1 MDGTWSI
8 SPPCSSYLW
17 DLWGSEAPRGSI
29 VERFVTVHV
38 REEGIIGS
46 GISVVPIGE
55 HSESS
60 LDGTALFH
68 RVLSFLASPLLISFV
83 W

>member
-1 MDGTWSI
+1 MEYF
-8 SPPCSSYLW
+8 PPCSSYLW

-46 GISVVPIGE
+46 GISVVPIGA
-55 HSESS
+55 SKSS
-60 LDGTALFH
+60 LQEHYLSCPLFLRFTAINFIHL
-68 RVLSFLASPLLISFV
+68 VNQ
-83 W
+83 